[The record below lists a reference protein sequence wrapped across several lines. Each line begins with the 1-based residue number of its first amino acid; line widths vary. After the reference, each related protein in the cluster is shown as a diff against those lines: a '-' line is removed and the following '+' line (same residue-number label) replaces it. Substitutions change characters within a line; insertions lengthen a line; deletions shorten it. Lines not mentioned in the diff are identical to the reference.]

1 MVLREIVSKLGA
13 VIGRNRAALLGI
25 AAAAIAAIPAPPAR
39 ADTAAAIKAAG
50 QLNVCIW
57 PDYYGITFRDPRAGT
72 LAGIDIELARAFAAD
87 LGVKPVFVETT
98 FVRFTADL
106 ADRKC
111 DIAMFGVGITPERAA
126 KVRFTAPY
134 LRSDVVAVVMKE
146 RSPVAKWADIDVPSR
161 VVAVQAGT
169 FMEPLMRATLKQADL
184 LVITAPDSRE
194 DALLSGRADVFISDY
209 PYTRR
214 VLDFLSWAAVVL
226 PTAPVRP
233 VDYAYAVAPGDDAWL
248 ARANA
253 FVAAVKKDGRLTAA
267 AAKHKLE
274 PIILAQ

>member
-1 MVLREIVSKLGA
+1 MLGT
-13 VIGRNRAALLGI
+13 L
-25 AAAAIAAIPAPPAR
+25 AIAIAGIPAAPAR
-39 ADTAAAIKAAG
+39 ADTIAAIKAAG
-50 QLNVCIW
+50 TLNICIW

-134 LRSDVVAVVMKE
+134 LRSDVVAVVMKD

-169 FMEPLMRATLKQADL
+169 FMEPLMRATLKQAEL
-184 LVITAPDSRE
+184 LVISAPDSRE
-194 DALLSGRADVFISDY
+194 DALLSGRADIFISDY

-214 VLDFLSWAAVVL
+214 VLDFLSWAAVVM

-253 FVAAVKKDGRLTAA
+253 FVAAIKKDNRLTAA
-267 AAKHKLE
+267 AARHKLE
-274 PIILAQ
+274 AIILSQ